1 MDTAKATGTVH
12 GMTVEMMERFTSM
25 LALVALAGALGIV
38 VLRIVARWSS
48 LAASLVAT
56 LAPMGLW
63 LAFLV
68 AAAATAGSL
77 YFSEV
82 AHFTPCRLCWF
93 QRIAMY
99 PLVTTLLVA
108 AIRKDRAAR
117 WYVLP
122 QAVIGLG
129 VAAYHYLIEWYPN
142 LEKTACDLSAPC
154 TAVWFRGF
162 GFVSLAFMA
171 GAGFLAIIALVTLPG
186 TSSTDDER

>member
-1 MDTAKATGTVH
+1 
-12 GMTVEMMERFTSM
+12 M
-25 LALVALAGALGIV
+25 LALVALAGAVGIV

-48 LAASLVAT
+48 FAASLVAT

-99 PLVTTLLVA
+99 PLAATLFVA

-186 TSSTDDER
+186 TSKTDDAR